1 MTVLLSIGAAAALLL
16 AAGAANLPYAGPLRW
31 RAASPAGWASL
42 TAPASLARLEAPYN
56 IPPGLPFTLEIS
68 ARAANDGGFWGVWL
82 DTPGTTWQ
90 ALVSADGYLSVG
102 TDSHPHWFEF
112 MHLLPAAPNRL
123 YLHVD
128 GGGVAALRIND
139 ELAWAG
145 ALAAPLRWGVVSAGG
160 GSAAWDFIRL
170 YHK

>member
-16 AAGAANLPYAGPLRW
+16 AAGAANPPYAGPLRW
-31 RAASPAGWASL
+31 HAASPAGWASL
-42 TAPASLARLEAPYN
+42 PASAGPARLEAPAA
-56 IPPGLPFTLEIS
+56 PPGLPFTLEIS
-68 ARAANDGGFWGVWL
+68 ARAASSSGFWGVWL
-82 DTPGTTWQ
+82 DTPGAVWQ

-102 TDSHPHWFEF
+102 TDAGPQWFEF

-128 GGGVAALRIND
+128 GDGGAVLRVND
-139 ELAWAG
+139 EIAWTG

-160 GSAAWDFIRL
+160 EPAAWDFIRL
-170 YHK
+170 YHR